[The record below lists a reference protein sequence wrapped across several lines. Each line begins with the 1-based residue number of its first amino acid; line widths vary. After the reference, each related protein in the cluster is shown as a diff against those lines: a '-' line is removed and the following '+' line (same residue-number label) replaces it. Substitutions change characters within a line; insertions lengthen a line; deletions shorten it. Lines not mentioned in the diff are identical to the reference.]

1 MSAVGVEP
9 TPARR
14 KPALKA
20 PVIQLVPRMA
30 PRQENEYQAEM
41 VDALT
46 HFLAMA
52 IKGELTGLAYVFLRD
67 GEHISAGTLGAASDK
82 PEIATH
88 WLDRLKLKIMGV
100 L

>member
-1 MSAVGVEP
+1 MSTIGVEP
-9 TPARR
+9 TPACR

-20 PVIQLVPRMA
+20 PVIQLAPRMA
-30 PRQENEYQAEM
+30 PRQENKYQAEM

-52 IKGELTGLAYVFLRD
+52 IKGEMTGLAYALLLED
-67 GEHISAGTLGAASDK
+67 GRIACGTLGAATDK
-82 PEIATH
+82 PEKVTH
-88 WLDRLKLKIMGV
+88 WLDRLKLKIMGA